1 MTTVCFMQLEQTQ
14 MAEIFS
20 CDMGKLRDV
29 RGTPLVLLSR
39 RQQSRYHAN
48 IGHLIVFCS
57 GLALIIAGFTHLCE
71 FSCGPT
77 RMDRFEQEHGHPH
90 PPSSH
95 QSLMVKVDASQF
107 DLIYIY

>member
-77 RMDRFEQEHGHPH
+77 R
-90 PPSSH
+90 SSH